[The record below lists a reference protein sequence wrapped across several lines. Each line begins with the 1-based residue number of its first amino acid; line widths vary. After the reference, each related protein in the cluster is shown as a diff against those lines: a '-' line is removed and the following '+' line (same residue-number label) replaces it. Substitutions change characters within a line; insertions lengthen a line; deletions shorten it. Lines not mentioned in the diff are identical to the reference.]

1 LPVFGLRAP
10 SASPLIAKRT
20 VAFAVALGAVQN
32 VPPAAIWLFLYGV
45 EKR

>member
-1 LPVFGLRAP
+1 LPVLGFRAP

-20 VAFAVALGAVQN
+20 VAFAVGAGAVQK
-32 VPPAAIWLFLYGV
+32 VPPAAISVFRKGV